1 MKSLHVLGIIALGI
15 IIGVLL
21 TNFISPDIALF
32 VSFIAIV
39 AGLILLDRKSVKL
52 EGIVIMRRTKRGRD
66 FIDRVAKANPKFWRI
81 AGSIGVILGVL
92 MMIVG
97 TLFIATSAYGVASG
111 ASKGGVRLLLP
122 GPVSSPVSVP
132 GVFVVP
138 WWIWVIGI
146 AVVIVPHEFMHG
158 IMCRIDGVRIKSV
171 GWLLLAIIPGAFVE
185 PDEKQL
191 AKQKLWTKLRVYA
204 AGSFANLIVA
214 IIVVFVFV
222 LVLSP
227 ALAPAG
233 VFVAAVEGGPSY
245 NASLNGSI
253 ISINGQ
259 PTRTHND
266 LSTLLDGYR
275 PGDTVTVTTAET
287 KYVVT
292 YFTGDVLSPQPAAV
306 IDTEKTKS
314 YSVTLGAND
323 NGKAYLGVYVAA
335 QAVTMS
341 MDPNI
346 FIMASTLL
354 LWMFIFSFGIGI
366 VNMLPIGPLDGGQFF
381 GAATKKKVI
390 AKTVSAIVLALLLFN
405 IIGPFFIG

>member
-1 MKSLHVLGIIALGI
+1 MKWSALSVVAGIVIAI
-15 IIGVLL
+15 LL
-21 TNFISPDIALF
+21 SFLVSSDIALF
-32 VSFIAIV
+32 VGFIVVIAL
-39 AGLILLDRKSVKL
+39 LIYSDRKKVKR
-52 EGIVIMRRTKRGRD
+52 EGIVIIRRTQKGRN
-66 FIDRVAKANPKFWRI
+66 FINNVAKSHKRFWR
-81 AGSIGVILGVL
+81 ALSVIGIVVAIIL
-92 MMIVG
+92 MIVG
-97 TLFIATSAYGVASG
+97 SLVLITQAIAVIEG
-111 ASKGGVRLLLP
+111 AKGGGVKLLLP
-122 GPVSSPVSVP
+122 GPVSAPVNAP

-146 AVVIVPHEFMHG
+146 AVVIIPHEFMHG
-158 IMCRIDGVRIKSV
+158 IMCRVDGVKIKSV
-171 GWLLLAIIPGAFVE
+171 GWLLLVIIPGAFVE

-366 VNMLPIGPLDGGQFF
+366 VNMLPIGPLDGGQFL
-381 GAATKKKVI
+381 GATTKKKMI
-390 AKTVSAIVLALLLFN
+390 AKTISAVVLALLLFN
-405 IIGPFFIG
+405 IIGPLFIR